1 MCVKAMIQLKTKREI
16 ELIRESCK
24 IVAEVLKLVGAQIR
38 PGVTTLVLDKLAEDY
53 IRTFGGL
60 PAFKGYGSQKN
71 NLFPATLCTSIDSA
85 VVHGIPSKRMLKE
98 GEIVSIDVGVK
109 KEGYFGD
116 GAWTFP
122 VGEISTE
129 KQRLLKVTEESLCKG
144 IEKATVGNRV
154 HDISFAVQ
162 SYVETNGF
170 SVVRELVGHGV
181 GKELHE
187 PPNVPNFGKPGTGPE
202 LKNGMT
208 LAIEPMVNCGGYQ
221 VNMESDG
228 WTVVTRDGLP
238 SAHFEHTIAIV
249 DGKPEILTQ

>member
-1 MCVKAMIQLKTKREI
+1 MISLKTKREI

-24 IVAEVLKLVGAQIR
+24 IVGEVLKLIGARIK
-38 PGVTTLVLDKLAEDY
+38 PGVTTLELDKLAEEY

-85 VVHGIPSKRMLKE
+85 VVHGIPGKRMLKE

-109 KEGYFGD
+109 KDGYYGD

-122 VGEISTE
+122 VGEISAE
-129 KQRLLKVTEESLCKG
+129 KQRLLKVTEESLGKG
-144 IEKATVGNRV
+144 IEKAMAGNRV

-162 SYVETNGF
+162 SHVEANGF

-208 LAIEPMVNCGGYQ
+208 LAIEPMVNFGGYQ
-221 VNMESDG
+221 VNMEPDG

-249 DGKPEILTQ
+249 EGKPEILTQ

>member
-1 MCVKAMIQLKTKREI
+1 MTISLKTKREI
-16 ELIRESCK
+16 ELIRESCR
-24 IVAEVLKLVGAQIR
+24 IVAEVLKLVGAQVR
-38 PGVTTLVLDKLAEDY
+38 PGVTTLELDKLAEDY
-53 IRTFGGL
+53 IRTFGGI

-71 NLFPATLCTSIDSA
+71 NLFPATLCTSIDAA

-109 KEGYFGD
+109 KDGYFGD

-122 VGEISTE
+122 VGGISAE
-129 KQRLLKVTEESLCKG
+129 KQRLLEVTRESLCKG
-144 IEKATVGNRV
+144 IEKAVVGNRIQ
-154 HDISFAVQ
+154 DISFAVQ
-162 SYVETNGF
+162 SHVEANGF

-187 PPNVPNFGKPGTGPE
+187 PPNVPNFGKAGTGAE

-208 LAIEPMVNCGGYQ
+208 LAIEPMVNLGGYQ
-221 VNMESDG
+221 VTMESDG

>member
-109 KEGYFGD
+109 KDGYFGD